1 MATLVK
7 RALTI
12 TLVTTLISSLL
23 FLAPS
28 STAMNLPAFKPIARG
43 ALAQDSVYF
52 VMTDRFDNGNP
63 QNDDAFVPGGPLVN
77 GLDKTDIGFW
87 HGGDFVGLTEK
98 LPYIKKMGFTSIW
111 ITPPVVQNWVQQGS
125 AAYHG
130 YWGTDFTTVDPHL
143 GTEEEF
149 RYLIARA
156 HALGMKVIV
165 DIVVNHT
172 ADIIFNSYGMY
183 NYATLDMVPYKDSR
197 GKEFNLLQFVGKKN
211 FPTLDVKKS
220 FPRPPVVGKSNAKI
234 KRPAFLNNLTNY
246 HNRGDSTF
254 SGESSTYG
262 DFFGLDDLFTEK
274 PEVIEGMIKLWSSW
288 IAKFD
293 IDGYRIDTAKHVN
306 PEFWNS
312 FLPKIM
318 AAAKIAGKPDFA
330 VFGEVYDANPYFLST
345 FVHDQ
350 SFPSVLDF
358 GFQRHA
364 LGFAKTDGQVPRLID
379 LFNQDDLYTTA
390 TQSAYGIP
398 TFMGNHDMGRVGY
411 FIESATYG
419 DEELTFRRS
428 KLANEVL
435 FFSRGAPV
443 LYYGDEKGMVGSGGD
458 KSARQDMFPT
468 QVIEWQNE
476 YRIGSSPVG
485 TQSSF
490 DITNPL
496 EQQITSIGQLIKA
509 NPALRSGTQQLR
521 STSRN
526 AIAMSRYLNDQ
537 EYIVVFNSGESE
549 ETIKVPVST
558 DSTWEVIYGAAL
570 AIDVAGKSISLTVPA
585 ISTVVLKAG
594 KKFTATNKLSVNLAK
609 VDYDFATPNWLSLRA
624 SVPGDDFTQVNFQIR
639 KQGATQWINVGTS
652 DRRTF
657 ETSEVPGGL
666 YRVFTQ
672 PRKFKSGTTIEVVAI
687 AKSAAGEIAY
697 SKVRTFKITY

>member
-1 MATLVK
+1 VATLVK

-234 KRPAFLNNLTNY
+234 KKPTFLNNLTNY

-594 KKFTATNKLSVNLAK
+594 KKFTATNKLMVNLAK

-639 KQGATQWINVGTS
+639 KQGSTQWINVGTS

>member
-1 MATLVK
+1 MRRGISATL
-7 RALTI
+7 AG
-12 TLVTTLISSLL
+12 TLISSLF
-23 FLAPS
+23 FLTPS
-28 STAMNLPAFKPIARG
+28 STAENLPTFKPIARG
-43 ALAQDSVYF
+43 ALAQDSIYF
-52 VMTDRFDNGNP
+52 VMTDRFANGNP
-63 QNDDAFVPGGPLVN
+63 NNDDAYVKGGRLAN
-77 GLDKTDIGFW
+77 GLDKSDIGYW
-87 HGGDFVGLTEK
+87 HGGDFVGLTAK
-98 LPYIKKMGFTSIW
+98 LPYIKDMGFTSIW

-143 GTEEEF
+143 GTEAEF
-149 RYLIARA
+149 KFMIAKA

-165 DIVVNHT
+165 DIVANHT

-183 NYATLDMVPYKDSR
+183 NYATLDMVPYKDYGGR
-197 GKEFNLLQFVGKKN
+197 EFDLLKFVGKKN
-211 FPTLDVKKS
+211 FPKLDAKKS
-220 FPRPPVVGKSNAKI
+220 FPRPPVVGKAYAKI
-234 KRPAFLNNLTNY
+234 KKPAFLNDLTNY

-288 IAKFD
+288 ITKFD

-306 PEFWNS
+306 PEFWNA
-312 FLPKIM
+312 FVPKIM
-318 AAAKIAGKPDFA
+318 STARAVGKPDFA
-330 VFGEVYDANPYFLST
+330 VFGEVYDANPYYLST
-345 FVHDQ
+345 FIHEQ

-358 GFQRHA
+358 AFQRHG

-379 LFNQDDLYTTA
+379 MFNQDDLYTTA
-390 TQSAYGIP
+390 TQSVYGIP

-419 DEELTFRRS
+419 DEDLTLRRS

-468 QVIEWQNE
+468 EVVEWQNE
-476 YRIGSSPVG
+476 YRIGSSPIG
-485 TQSSF
+485 TKSAF

-496 EQQITSIGQLIKA
+496 QEQITTIGRLIKE

-521 STSRN
+521 ATSRN
-526 AIAMSRYLNDQ
+526 AVAMSRYLDGQ
-537 EYIVVFNSGESE
+537 EYVVVYNSGESE
-549 ETIKVPVST
+549 EAIKVPVST
-558 DSTWEVIYGAAL
+558 DSAWDVIYGKTSSL
-570 AIDVAGKSISLTVPA
+570 SFTGKTIDLTVPA
-585 ISTVVLKAG
+585 ISTVVLKATQ
-594 KKFTATNKLSVNLAK
+594 KFTSTNKLSVNLAK
-609 VDYDFATPNWLSLRA
+609 VDYDYATPNWLSFRA
-624 SVPGDDFTQVNFQIR
+624 TVPGDEFAQVNFQIR
-639 KQGATQWINVGTS
+639 TQGSTKWTNVGTA

-657 ETSEVPGGL
+657 ETSEVSGGL
-666 YRVFTQ
+666 YRVFTP

-687 AKSAAGEIAY
+687 AKNAAGEIAY

>member
-1 MATLVK
+1 VATFVRKAITATTATTLVSGLFF
-7 RALTI
+7 LTP
-12 TLVTTLISSLL
+12 
-23 FLAPS
+23 A
-28 STAMNLPAFKPIARG
+28 STAENLPTFKPIARG
-43 ALAQDSVYF
+43 ALAQDSIYF
-52 VMTDRFDNGNP
+52 VMTDRFANGNP
-63 QNDDAFVPGGPLVN
+63 NNDDAFVKGGSLVN
-77 GLDKTDIGFW
+77 GLDKTDIGYW

-98 LPYIKKMGFTSIW
+98 LTYIKGMGFTSIW

-143 GTEEEF
+143 GTETEF
-149 RYLIARA
+149 KAMIAKA

-183 NYATLDMVPYKDSR
+183 NYASLDMVPYKDYR
-197 GKEFNLLQFVGKKN
+197 GKEFDLLKYVGQKS
-211 FPTLDVKKS
+211 FPKLDTKKS
-220 FPRPPVVGKSNAKI
+220 FPRPPVVGKANAKI
-234 KRPAFLNNLTNY
+234 KKPAFLNDLTNY

-274 PEVIEGMIKLWSSW
+274 PAVIEGMIKLWSSW
-288 IAKFD
+288 ITKFD

-306 PEFWNS
+306 PEFWNA

-318 AAAKIAGKPDFA
+318 SAAKAAGKPDFG
-330 VFGEVYDANPYFLST
+330 VFGEVYDANPYYLST

-358 GFQRHA
+358 AFQRHG

-379 LFNQDDLYTTA
+379 MFNQDDLYTTA

-419 DEELTFRRS
+419 DEDLTLRRS

-468 QVIEWQNE
+468 QVVEWQNE
-476 YRIGSSPVG
+476 YRIGSSPIG
-485 TQSSF
+485 TKSAF
-490 DITNPL
+490 DVSNPL
-496 EQQITSIGQLIKA
+496 QEQIASIGRLIKA

-521 STSRN
+521 STSRS
-526 AIAMSRYLNDQ
+526 AVAMSRYLDGQ
-537 EYIVVFNSGESE
+537 EYVVVFNSGESDE
-549 ETIKVPVST
+549 SIKVPVST
-558 DSTWEVIYGAAL
+558 DSAWEVIYGSASAL
-570 AIDVAGKSISLTVPA
+570 NVVGKTISLTAPA
-585 ISTVVLKAG
+585 ISTVVLKSSR
-594 KKFTATNKLSVNLAK
+594 KFTPTSKLSVNLAK

-624 SVPGDDFTQVNFQIR
+624 TVPGDEFIQVNFQIR
-639 KQGATQWINVGTS
+639 KQGTTKWSNVGTA

-687 AKSAAGEIAY
+687 AKNAVGEIAY

>member
-7 RALTI
+7 RAMAI
-12 TLVTTLISSLL
+12 TVVTTLISSL
-23 FLAPS
+23 FLLVPS
-28 STAMNLPAFKPIARG
+28 STAENLPAFKPIARG

-52 VMTDRFDNGNP
+52 VMTDRFANGNP
-63 QNDDAFVPGGPLVN
+63 QNDDAFVKGGPLVN
-77 GLDKTDIGFW
+77 GLDKTDIGYW

-98 LPYIKKMGFTSIW
+98 LPYIKKLGFTSIW

-143 GTEEEF
+143 GTEAEF
-149 RYLIARA
+149 KFMIAKA

-183 NYATLDMVPYKDSR
+183 NYASLDMVPYKDSR
-197 GKEFNLLQFVGKKN
+197 GREFDLLKFVGTKT
-211 FPTLDVKKS
+211 FPKLDVKKS
-220 FPRPPVVGKSNAKI
+220 FPRPPVVGKANAKI
-234 KRPAFLNNLTNY
+234 KKPAFLNDLTNY

-288 IAKFD
+288 IIKFD

-306 PEFWNS
+306 PEFWNA

-318 AAAKIAGKPDFA
+318 AAAKMAGKPDFA
-330 VFGEVYDANPYFLST
+330 VFGEVYDANPYYLST

-358 GFQRHA
+358 GFQRHG

-419 DEELTFRRS
+419 DEDLTLRRS

-468 QVIEWQNE
+468 QVLEWQSE
-476 YRIGSSPVG
+476 YRIGSSPIG
-485 TQSSF
+485 TKNSF
-490 DITNPL
+490 DVTNPL
-496 EQQITSIGQLIKA
+496 EQQITSIAQLIKA

-521 STSRN
+521 ATSRS
-526 AIAMSRYLNDQ
+526 AIAMSRYLDGQ
-537 EYIVVFNSGESE
+537 EFVVIFNSGESDE
-549 ETIKVPVST
+549 PIKVPVST
-558 DSTWEVIYGAAL
+558 ESLWEVIYGVPSAL
-570 AIDVAGKSISLTVPA
+570 NVVGRTISLTVPA
-585 ISTVVLKAG
+585 ISTVVLKASS
-594 KKFTATNKLSVNLAK
+594 KFTPTSKLSVNLAK
-609 VDYDFATPNWLSLRA
+609 VDYDFATPNWLALRA
-624 SVPGDDFTQVNFQIR
+624 TVPGDDFVQVNFQIR
-639 KQGATQWINVGTS
+639 KQGATKWINVGTA

-672 PRKFKSGTTIEVVAI
+672 PRKFKPGTTIEVVAI
-687 AKSAAGEIAY
+687 AKSAAGDIAY

>member
-1 MATLVK
+1 VASLVRRAIAATI
-7 RALTI
+7 AGA
-12 TLVTTLISSLL
+12 LISSLF
-23 FLAPS
+23 FLTPS
-28 STAMNLPAFKPIARG
+28 STAENLPTFKTIARG
-43 ALAQDSVYF
+43 ALSQDSIYF
-52 VMTDRFDNGNP
+52 VMTDRFANGNP
-63 QNDDAFVPGGPLVN
+63 NNDDAFVKGGRLVN
-77 GLDKTDIGFW
+77 GLDKADIGYW
-87 HGGDFVGLTEK
+87 HGGDFIGLTEK
-98 LPYIKKMGFTSIW
+98 LSYIKGMGFTSIW

-143 GTEEEF
+143 GTEAEF
-149 RYLIARA
+149 KAMIAKA

-165 DIVVNHT
+165 DIVANHT

-183 NYATLDMVPYKDSR
+183 NYATLDMVPYKDYR
-197 GKEFNLLQFVGKKN
+197 GREFDLLKFVGKKN
-211 FPTLDVKKS
+211 FPKLDAKKS
-220 FPRPPVVGKSNAKI
+220 FPRPPVVGKAYAKI
-234 KRPAFLNNLTNY
+234 KKPAFLNDLTNY

-274 PEVIEGMIKLWSSW
+274 PEVVEGMIKLWSSW
-288 IAKFD
+288 ITKFD

-306 PEFWNS
+306 PEFWNA
-312 FLPKIM
+312 FVPKIM
-318 AAAKIAGKPDFA
+318 ATARAAGKPDFA
-330 VFGEVYDANPYFLST
+330 VFGEVYDANPYYLST
-345 FVHDQ
+345 FVHEQ

-358 GFQRHA
+358 AFQRHG

-379 LFNQDDLYTTA
+379 MFNQDDLYTTA

-411 FIESATYG
+411 FIQSATYG

-428 KLANEVL
+428 KLANDVL

-468 QVIEWQNE
+468 EVVEWQNE
-476 YRIGSSPVG
+476 YRIGSPPIGSK
-485 TQSSF
+485 SAF
-490 DITNPL
+490 DLNNPL
-496 EQQITSIGQLIKA
+496 QEQITSIGLLIKA

-521 STSRN
+521 ATSRS
-526 AIAMSRYLNDQ
+526 AVAMSRYLDGQ
-537 EYIVVFNSGESE
+537 EYVVVFNSGESE
-549 ETIKVPVST
+549 ESIKVPVST
-558 DSTWEVIYGAAL
+558 DSAWEVVYGKTSSL
-570 AIDVAGKSISLTVPA
+570 SFTGKTIDLTVPA
-585 ISTVVLKAG
+585 ISTVVLKATQ
-594 KKFTATNKLSVNLAK
+594 KFTSTNKLSVNLAK
-609 VDYDFATPNWLSLRA
+609 VDYDYATPNWLSLRA
-624 SVPGDDFTQVNFQIR
+624 TVPGDEFVQVNFQIR
-639 KQGATQWINVGTS
+639 KQGSTKWTNVGTA

-687 AKSAAGEIAY
+687 AKNAAGEIAY
-697 SKVRTFKITY
+697 SKIRTFKITY

>member
-1 MATLVK
+1 MAYLLRKAIAATT
-7 RALTI
+7 AG
-12 TLVTTLISSLL
+12 TLISSL
-23 FLAPS
+23 FLLTPR
-28 STAMNLPAFKPIARG
+28 STAENLPIFKPIARG
-43 ALAQDSVYF
+43 ALSQDSIYF
-52 VMTDRFDNGNP
+52 VMTDRFANGNP
-63 QNDDAFVPGGPLVN
+63 NNDDAFVKGGRLIN
-77 GLDKTDIGFW
+77 GLDKSDIGYW

-98 LPYIKKMGFTSIW
+98 LPYIKGMGFTSIW

-143 GTEEEF
+143 GTESEF
-149 RYLIARA
+149 KAMIAKA
-156 HALGMKVIV
+156 HALDMKVIV
-165 DIVVNHT
+165 DIVANHT

-183 NYATLDMVPYKDSR
+183 NYATLDMVPYKDYR
-197 GKEFNLLQFVGKKN
+197 GKEFDLLQFVGKKN
-211 FPTLDVKKS
+211 FPKLDAKKS
-220 FPRPPVVGKSNAKI
+220 FPRPPVVGKAYSKI
-234 KRPAFLNNLTNY
+234 KKPAFLNDLTNY

-274 PEVIEGMIKLWSSW
+274 PEVVEGMIKLWSSW
-288 IAKFD
+288 ITKFD

-306 PEFWNS
+306 PEFWNA
-312 FLPKIM
+312 FVPKIM
-318 AAAKIAGKPDFA
+318 ATAREVGKFDFA
-330 VFGEVYDANPYFLST
+330 VFGEVYDANPYYLST
-345 FVHDQ
+345 FVHEQ

-358 GFQRHA
+358 AFQRHG

-390 TQSAYGIP
+390 SQSAYGIP

-419 DEELTFRRS
+419 DEDLTLRRS

-443 LYYGDEKGMVGSGGD
+443 LYYGDEKGMVGNGGD

-468 QVIEWQNE
+468 EVLEWQGE
-476 YRIGSSPVG
+476 YRIGSSPIG
-485 TQSSF
+485 TKSAF
-490 DITNPL
+490 DFSNPL
-496 EQQITSIGQLIKA
+496 QEQITAIGQLIKE

-521 STSRN
+521 ASSRS
-526 AIAMSRYLNDQ
+526 AVAMSRYLDGQ
-537 EYIVVFNSGESE
+537 EYVVVYNSGESE
-549 ETIKVPVST
+549 EAIKVPVST
-558 DSTWEVIYGAAL
+558 NSAWEVIYGKASTHSSE
-570 AIDVAGKSISLTVPA
+570 GKFVSLTVPA
-585 ISTVVLKAG
+585 ISTVVLKATQ
-594 KKFTATNKLSVNLAK
+594 KFTSTNKLSVNLAK
-609 VDYDFATPNWLSLRA
+609 VDYDYATPNWLSLRA
-624 SVPGDDFTQVNFQIR
+624 TVPGDEFAQVNFQIR
-639 KQGATQWINVGTS
+639 TQGSTKWTNVGTA

-687 AKSAAGEIAY
+687 AKNAAGDIAY
-697 SKVRTFKITY
+697 SKLRTFKITY